1 MSVLVASDSLN
12 FFSISFLDSRRAFQL
27 VFCSSFSG
35 VSCGSGVS
43 AALGVSCGSG
53 ASSVCGRSCC
63 AGASVVMLA
72 MTESL
77 NGLVSSSLICLTFL
91 QKSLLRPWHPLPRS
105 EATVICSGIC
115 NTRLQDF
122 PALVVLLRLRL
133 AGAALFALAFLFSA
147 APGYPASP

>member
-1 MSVLVASDSLN
+1 MSVLVASDSLY

-27 VFCSSFSG
+27 VFCSSSSG
-35 VSCGSGVS
+35 ASCGS

-77 NGLVSSSLICLTFL
+77 NGLFSSSLICLTFL
-91 QKSLLRPWHPLPRS
+91 QKSLLRPGHPLPRS
-105 EATVICSGIC
+105 EATVICSGTRS
-115 NTRLQDF
+115 TRLQDF
-122 PALVVLLRLRL
+122 LALAVLLRLRL
-133 AGAALFALAFLFSA
+133 AGAALFAWAFLFST
-147 APGYPASP
+147 APGYPSSP